1 MKKEKT
7 ANLCHILWKIFPFIG
22 TAIWGVFCITD
33 NLGYDE
39 AYTAALISHPV
50 GELVEI
56 TAQDVHAPFYY
67 ILLKAFCSLCRPIT
81 FLAGDGYHFWP
92 MKLFS
97 LLFMSA
103 YLFLGKYLVKK
114 LFDEQTSVY
123 FMFFLC

>member
-1 MKKEKT
+1 MPIFRTNGWNGSTLTRSWWIKSIYLEKRDEMKKEKT

-67 ILLKAFCSLCRPIT
+67 ILLIGDCETPESRINT
-81 FLAGDGYHFWP
+81 GYFL
-92 MKLFS
+92 L
-97 LLFMSA
+97 
-103 YLFLGKYLVKK
+103 
-114 LFDEQTSVY
+114 
-123 FMFFLC
+123 

>member
-67 ILLKAFCSLCRPIT
+67 ILFRRLRNARIP
-81 FLAGDGYHFWP
+81 H
-92 MKLFS
+92 
-97 LLFMSA
+97 
-103 YLFLGKYLVKK
+103 KYGI
-114 LFDEQTSVY
+114 
-123 FMFFLC
+123 FFVIK